1 MLKISLSR
9 ILGGLICVAIG
20 CFFLAGSWGI
30 YVEHNRIKAYSGLT
44 SGHITKKHFRT
55 ATDGSGNY
63 YLDYWFVTSRGD
75 KFNATSGMSKQQ
87 WDTLKVDNTIEVRY
101 DLSNPG
107 RNIPV
112 YGGNPSL
119 VAAFLAL
126 VLGSVLLIFGVLRF
140 FEFLKRG
147 SM

>member
-9 ILGGLICVAIG
+9 VLGGLICVTIG

-30 YVEHNRIKAYSGLT
+30 YAEHNRIKAYSGLT
-44 SGHITKKHFRT
+44 SGHITKKYFRT

-75 KFNATSGMSKQQ
+75 KINATSGMSKQQ
-87 WDTLKVDNTIEVRY
+87 WDTLKVDDTIEIRY
-101 DLSNPG
+101 DVSNPG
-107 RNIPV
+107 RNIPL

-119 VAAFLAL
+119 VAAFLIL

-140 FEFLKRG
+140 FEFKKRG
-147 SM
+147 SK